1 MVILTLFTNNK
12 FFAFI
17 SFFTVA
23 LRGGATITPLGNS
36 GNSDW
41 KATEVKRKQAARRV
55 IKKRMEKY
63 RNTTTGIYEC
73 DCCNQ
78 TYARFIS
85 LYRHM
90 EYECTVTASNHT
102 CPYCPYTS
110 FFKRK
115 FVAHVAKTHQKYL
128 NDD

>member
-1 MVILTLFTNNK
+1 MHLSAI
-12 FFAFI
+12 
-17 SFFTVA
+17 VA

-41 KATEVKRKQAARRV
+41 KATEVKRKQAARRL